1 MSEIDR
7 LEAYIERL
15 RAQVADLQ
23 AHREEEHTRMLAW
36 RGIDVAMGDVVC
48 GRCGGAGT
56 RTYGSTATWH
66 GGIGGQTITTDICD
80 RCWGSGVENKPW
92 LNLRVLSLSKIR
104 EGWAVTGQVELLNSG
119 KVLAY
124 KEKVGGPYRALKPT
138 EPPTDGSTWIH
149 RSGQQYQ
156 VLLLANLGATTDRQD
171 EFPFTVVYKDGE
183 GRIWSRP
190 LSRWYDSF
198 ELLPGEGGGQ
208 R

>member
-1 MSEIDR
+1 MTEIDR

-15 RAQVADLQ
+15 RSQAADLQ
-23 AHREEEHTRMLAW
+23 SHRDDERARVLAW
-36 RGIDVAMGDVVC
+36 RGVDEAMGDVVC
-48 GRCGGAGT
+48 KRCHGAGT
-56 RTYGSTATWH
+56 RSYGDTSTWR

-104 EGWAVTGQVELLNSG
+104 EGLAVVGQVELLNSG

-124 KEKVGGPYRALKPT
+124 KEKVGGPHRALRPT
-138 EPPTDGSTWIH
+138 ELPMVGSIWIH
-149 RSGQQYQ
+149 KSGRQYQ
-156 VLLLANLGATTDRQD
+156 VLLLANLEATTDRQD

-190 LSRWYDSF
+190 LSRWYISF
-198 ELLPGEGGGQ
+198 ELLPDEVGGQ
-208 R
+208 G